1 MDVSSH
7 DENDAACDNEDEDE
21 AGDDSFIDV
30 VFGFLATISV
40 IFFRFDFCWVTKAW
54 WYIRILSWN
63 GRPWKMAPR

>member
-1 MDVSSH
+1 MKIGMDVSSH

-40 IFFRFDFCWVTKAW
+40 IFFPIRFLLGDEGVLV
-54 WYIRILSWN
+54 Y
-63 GRPWKMAPR
+63 PYP

>member
-7 DENDAACDNEDEDE
+7 DENDAASDNEDE

-40 IFFRFDFCWVTKAW
+40 IFSDSFSA
-54 WYIRILSWN
+54 
-63 GRPWKMAPR
+63 G